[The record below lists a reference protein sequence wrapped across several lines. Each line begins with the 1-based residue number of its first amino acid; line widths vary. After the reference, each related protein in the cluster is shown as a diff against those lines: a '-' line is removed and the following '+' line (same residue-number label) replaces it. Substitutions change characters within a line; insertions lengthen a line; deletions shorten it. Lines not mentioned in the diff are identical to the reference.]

1 MCVCVCVSVCVCVC
15 VCVCLCV
22 CACLCLTACL
32 CLYAFIPLRVLWMH
46 FALAHRMSRD
56 HCCTCS
62 HFDLDKPERGPKEI
76 FDPEIQKELLVLEEQ
91 EVSLQLAVSAGLIKA
106 PVHL

>member
-1 MCVCVCVSVCVCVC
+1 MCVCVCVCERVCVCVC
-15 VCVCLCV
+15 VFVCLC
-22 CACLCLTACL
+22 ACL
-32 CLYAFIPLRVLWMH
+32 CLYACLCLCVFIPLRVLWVY
-46 FALAHRMSRD
+46 FAVAHRLSRD

-91 EVSLQLAVSAGLIKA
+91 EVSLQLAASAGLIKA